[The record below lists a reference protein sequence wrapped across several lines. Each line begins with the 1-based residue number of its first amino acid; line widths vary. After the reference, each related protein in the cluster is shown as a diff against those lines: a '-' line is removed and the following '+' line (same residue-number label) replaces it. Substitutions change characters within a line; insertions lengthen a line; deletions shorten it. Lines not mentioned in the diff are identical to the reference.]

1 MPVRALAFVLSP
13 GRPLPWS
20 NLFGKVGVGLFMEAV
35 KHLSNEGLSWAV
47 RFRKR
52 SESGDL
58 GVSSF
63 P

>member
-1 MPVRALAFVLSP
+1 MTVMIRDASESSGFCAQPWEALMLIKSVWKDW
-13 GRPLPWS
+13 G
-20 NLFGKVGVGLFMEAV
+20 N
-35 KHLSNEGLSWAV
+35 LSNEGLSWAV

-52 SESGDL
+52 SEFGDL

>member
-1 MPVRALAFVLSP
+1 
-13 GRPLPWS
+13 
-20 NLFGKVGVGLFMEAV
+20 MEAA

-52 SESGDL
+52 SEFGDL

-63 P
+63 S